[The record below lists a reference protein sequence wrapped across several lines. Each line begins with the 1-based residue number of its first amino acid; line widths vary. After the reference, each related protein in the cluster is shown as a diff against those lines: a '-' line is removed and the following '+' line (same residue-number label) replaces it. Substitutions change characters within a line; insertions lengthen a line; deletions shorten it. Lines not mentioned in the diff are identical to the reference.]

1 MCYVS
6 YKKNTA
12 NKNYSVRITKLNR
25 LIPISNCAICGK
37 KNDGSLK
44 NDALLSKLGTRTL
57 LSTFSLIGYIL
68 F

>member
-37 KNDGSLK
+37 KNDGSL
-44 NDALLSKLGTRTL
+44 SKLGTRTL